1 MILRALTL
9 DICGLRLGLRLAE
22 VQEALN
28 VGILCHFELIST
40 AVRLTT
46 MESFF
51 SSYRGSSTSQ
61 YPQVCADCH
70 GDSASVSRQAIH
82 VLNVQ
87 ASKRCAEVQDSSTG
101 EGIAEEEDAEPF
113 WSVLL

>member
-1 MILRALTL
+1 MWLEIGAAT
-9 DICGLRLGLRLAE
+9 AE
-22 VQEALN
+22 VQAALN
-28 VGILCHFELIST
+28 AGILSQFEHIST

-87 ASKRCAEVQDSSTG
+87 AGKRCAEVQGSSTG
-101 EGIAEEEDAEPF
+101 EAIAEEEDAEPF

>member
-1 MILRALTL
+1 MWLEIGAAT
-9 DICGLRLGLRLAE
+9 AE
-22 VQEALN
+22 VQAALN
-28 VGILCHFELIST
+28 AGILCHFELIST

-61 YPQVCADCH
+61 YPQVCADYH

-87 ASKRCAEVQDSSTG
+87 AGKHCAEVQDSSTG
-101 EGIAEEEDAEPF
+101 EGVAEKEDAEPF
-113 WSVLL
+113 WSVIL

>member
-1 MILRALTL
+1 
-9 DICGLRLGLRLAE
+9 
-22 VQEALN
+22 
-28 VGILCHFELIST
+28 
-40 AVRLTT
+40 
-46 MESFF
+46 MESFL
-51 SSYRGSSTSQ
+51 SSYRGSSTPRF
-61 YPQVCADCH
+61 PQVCADRD

-113 WSVLL
+113 WSVIL